1 MLRLT
6 GLLLAIL
13 MIATLPIQAAPD
25 EDVQSK
31 LDART
36 KQIMEGLD
44 QNQLRQLG
52 AIRESHGT
60 IKTVENVQDSVKKAV
75 AACTAKNPEIADQ
88 MNSRFDNWRRA
99 LRPTMKQ
106 AQSKLEKMI
115 LLQSFAKPSEVRSY
129 LKMFDDAIAASY
141 AKVKSVPI
149 TEKGECEKLTAS
161 MDKTE
166 DQLIKLITENLALDQ
181 PLQQKE
187 M

>member
-1 MLRLT
+1 MLRLP
-6 GLLLAIL
+6 GLLLAFL
-13 MIATLPIQAAPD
+13 LIASSPVHAADD
-25 EDVQSK
+25 EPQSR

-36 KQIMEGLD
+36 KQLMENLD

-60 IKTVENVQDSVKKAV
+60 IKAVENVQDSVKKAV
-75 AACTAKNPEIADQ
+75 AACIAKNPDMADQ
-88 MNSRFDNWRRA
+88 MNSRYDNWRRA

-106 AQSKLEKMI
+106 AQGKLEKMI
-115 LLQSFAKPSEVRSY
+115 LLQSFGKPSEVRSY
-129 LKMFDDAIAASY
+129 LKMFDDAVAASY

-149 TEKGECEKLTAS
+149 TEKAECEKLIAS

-166 DQLIKLITENLALDQ
+166 DQLIEMITKNLALDQ
-181 PLQQKE
+181 PIQQKE